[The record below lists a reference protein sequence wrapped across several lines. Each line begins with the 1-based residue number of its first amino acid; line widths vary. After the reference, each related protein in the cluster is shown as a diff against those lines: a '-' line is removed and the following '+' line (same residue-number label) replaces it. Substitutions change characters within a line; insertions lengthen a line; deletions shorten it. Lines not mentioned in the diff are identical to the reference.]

1 MKEEQKYLE
10 KVELAIDKN
19 IENWK
24 NERDEA
30 KKMSTTLLAER
41 AENFYMLDND
51 MSASDSAYYIN
62 KIDDADAT
70 VENLTKKIEI
80 FEKTK
85 DRPYFARIDFKENG
99 ADAAG
104 KYYIGLH
111 YIALDKTAYVY
122 DWRAPISSLY
132 YNYDEGKASFTAP
145 DGEVEGEITLKRQYN
160 IENGKLN
167 YYINTKE
174 TINDEILQEVL
185 SKHASPKMRQIVSTI
200 QKEQN
205 AIIREE
211 NFRTILV
218 QGVAGSGKT
227 SIALHRAGYLLYNHR
242 DDFSSSDVL
251 ILSPSNLFSNYVSDV
266 LPELGEDN
274 VIEMTF
280 SHIARTELKRPVES
294 RENLM
299 DEVYKDKNQTKL
311 NEIAYKS
318 SFDYL
323 NALTKFLT
331 ETFAAVFNPRDML
344 FKPADAKEDS
354 YNAFYFSKEEMKKL
368 YFESF
373 ATLPINK
380 RIEYMT
386 DILIERF
393 GLSPKETELIKPR
406 FKSML
411 YRFFP
416 LSDIYKICEVF
427 YSRENLSVPSFDKLA
442 YEDVA
447 TLLMIKQFIFGL
459 DHDFSTKYVI
469 IDEMQDFTPV
479 HFYLFNKIW
488 DCPKIILGD
497 INQCIEKTLSKKYLL
512 ELSRFL
518 KAKLIV
524 LNKTYRST
532 RQISQF
538 SQKLI
543 GLKGV
548 INMNREGEEPELI
561 KTTDTARTL
570 LRLIDENR
578 NKFEHTAIVCK
589 TSDEVKKV
597 AKMLDGKEKY
607 EVIVG
612 SDFSFDFPLVIT
624 TAATSK
630 GIEFDHV
637 IVPFA
642 DKENYRSELDKNMLY
657 VATTRALHKL
667 EFVFEGQ
674 KSKFL
679 KKV

>member
-1 MKEEQKYLE
+1 
-10 KVELAIDKN
+10 
-19 IENWK
+19 
-24 NERDEA
+24 
-30 KKMSTTLLAER
+30 
-41 AENFYMLDND
+41 
-51 MSASDSAYYIN
+51 
-62 KIDDADAT
+62 
-70 VENLTKKIEI
+70 
-80 FEKTK
+80 
-85 DRPYFARIDFKENG
+85 
-99 ADAAG
+99 
-104 KYYIGLH
+104 
-111 YIALDKTAYVY
+111 
-122 DWRAPISSLY
+122 
-132 YNYDEGKASFTAP
+132 
-145 DGEVEGEITLKRQYN
+145 
-160 IENGKLN
+160 
-167 YYINTKE
+167 
-174 TINDEILQEVL
+174 
-185 SKHASPKMRQIVSTI
+185 MRQIVSTI

-373 ATLPINK
+373 ASLPINK

-667 EFVFEGQ
+667 ELVFEGQ

>member
-1 MKEEQKYLE
+1 MTEEKKYLE
-10 KVELAIDKN
+10 KVEKVIDENIKTFEKN
-19 IENWK
+19 RE
-24 NERDEA
+24 EA
-30 KKMSTTLLAER
+30 KKLSSTLLNER

-51 MSASDSAYYIN
+51 MSVSDSAYYIN

-70 VENLTKKIEI
+70 VELMSKKIDLFNKI
-80 FEKTK
+80 K
-85 DRPYFARIDFKENG
+85 DRPYFARIDFKEKNFNNS
-99 ADAAG
+99 D

-111 YIALDKTAYVY
+111 YIADKQKPYVY

-132 YNYDEGKASFTAP
+132 YNFDEGKAQYESP
-145 DGEVEGEITLKRQYN
+145 DGQIDGEITLKRQYN
-160 IENGKLN
+160 IEKGELK

-205 AIIREE
+205 AIIREDK
-211 NFRTILV
+211 FHTILV

-242 DDFSSSDVL
+242 GDFTSNDVL
-251 ILSPSNLFSNYVSDV
+251 ILSPSNLFSDYVSDV
-266 LPELGEDN
+266 LPELGEEN
-274 VIEMTF
+274 VVEMTF
-280 SHIARTELKRPVES
+280 SHIARTELKRPIQS
-294 RENLM
+294 REELM
-299 DEVYKDKNQTKL
+299 DEIYKSKNQKRL

-323 NALTKFLT
+323 DALIKFLN
-331 ETFAAVFNPRDML
+331 ETFAAVFTARDMV
-344 FKPADAKEDS
+344 FKPTDAREDS
-354 YNAFYFSKEEMKKL
+354 YNAFSFSKEEINKL

-380 RIEYMT
+380 RMEYMA
-386 DILIERF
+386 DILIEKF

-411 YRFFP
+411 YKFFP
-416 LSDIYKICEVF
+416 ISDIYKICEIF
-427 YSRENLSVPSFDKLA
+427 YSRQGLTVPNFDKLS

-447 TLLMIKQFIFGL
+447 TLLTIKQFIFGL
-459 DHDFSTKYVI
+459 DHNFSTKYVI
-469 IDEMQDFTPV
+469 IDEMQDFTPT

-512 ELSRFL
+512 QLSRFL
-518 KAKLIV
+518 KSKLII

-532 RQISQF
+532 RQISLL
-538 SQKLI
+538 SQKII

-548 INMNREGEEPELI
+548 LNMNRDGTEPEIIKTDNTEKTLLKLI
-561 KTTDTARTL
+561 KD
-570 LRLIDENR
+570 
-578 NKFEHTAIVCK
+578 NKEKYQHTAIVCK
-589 TSDEVKKV
+589 TTDEVKKI
-597 AKMLDGKEKY
+597 AQMLEGKEDF
-607 EVIVG
+607 ETILG
-612 SDFSFDFPLVIT
+612 SDYSFDYPLIIT
-624 TAATSK
+624 TSATSK

-637 IVPFA
+637 IIPFV
-642 DKENYRSELDKNMLY
+642 DKDNYHSELDKNMLY
-657 VATTRALHKL
+657 VATTRALHQL
-667 EFVFEGQ
+667 EFIYEGH

>member
-1 MKEEQKYLE
+1 MKEEEKYLQ
-10 KVELAIDKN
+10 
-19 IENWK
+19 
-24 NERDEA
+24 
-30 KKMSTTLLAER
+30 
-41 AENFYMLDND
+41 
-51 MSASDSAYYIN
+51 
-62 KIDDADAT
+62 T
-70 VENLTKKIEI
+70 VENVIQKNLEIWEKEREEVKRLNTELLSERADNFYSLETTDSAFYLSKINETDATIDTLTKRIDAFVKL
-80 FEKTK
+80 KA
-85 DRPYFARIDFKENG
+85 RPYFARIDFKEENCELPE
-99 ADAAG
+99 

-111 YIALDKTAYVY
+111 HISLDDVSYVY
-122 DWRAPISSLY
+122 DWRAPISELY
-132 YNYDEGKASFTAP
+132 YNYNEGNAYYNSLNGK
-145 DGEVEGEITLKRQYN
+145 VNGEITLKRQYN
-160 IENGKLN
+160 IQNGKLN

-174 TINDEILQEVL
+174 TINDEILQQVL
-185 SKHASPKMRQIVSTI
+185 SQHASPKMRQIVSTI

-242 DDFSSSDVL
+242 NDFSSSDVL
-251 ILSPSNLFSNYVSDV
+251 ILSPSNLFSDYVSDV

-280 SHIARTELKRPVES
+280 SYIARSELKRQIQP
-294 RENLM
+294 REDLM
-299 DEVYKDKNQTKL
+299 DEIYSEKNQTKL

-323 NALTKFLT
+323 KDLLTFLN
-331 ETFAAVFNPRDML
+331 ETFAGIYDPKDML
-344 FKPADAKEDS
+344 FKPNDAKEDS
-354 YNAFYFSKEEMKKL
+354 YNAFYFSKEEIKKL

-373 ATLPINK
+373 ANLPISK
-380 RIEYMT
+380 RINYMAE
-386 DILIERF
+386 ILIERF
-393 GLSPKETELIKPR
+393 GLSKKETDAIFPR
-406 FKSML
+406 FRNML
-411 YRFFP
+411 YKFFP
-416 LSDIYKICEVF
+416 VDDIFKICEIF
-427 YSRENLSVPSFDKLA
+427 FSRQGLKIPDFSKIP
-442 YEDVA
+442 YEDTA
-447 TLLMIKQFIFGL
+447 TLLLIKEYIFSL
-459 DHDFSTKYVI
+459 NRKFDTKYVI

-479 HFYLFNKIW
+479 HFYLFNQIW

-497 INQCIEKTLSKKYLL
+497 INQCIEKSLSKKYLF

-532 RQISQF
+532 KQISLF

-548 INMNREGEEPELI
+548 INMNREGEAPTITKATNTVNEILKI
-561 KTTDTARTL
+561 INDNK
-570 LRLIDENR
+570 

-589 TSDEVKKV
+589 TTAEVNQL
-597 AKMLDGKEKY
+597 AKLLKNQIQFKI
-607 EVIVG
+607 IVG
-612 SDFSFDFPLVIT
+612 TDYSFDYPLVLT

-637 IVPFA
+637 IIPYA
-642 DKENYRSELDKNMLY
+642 DKCNYYSELDKNMLY

-667 EFVFEGQ
+667 DIIYEGE
-674 KSKFL
+674 KSRFL

>member
-1 MKEEQKYLE
+1 MKEEKKYLE
-10 KVELAIDKN
+10 KVEKVIDENIKTFEKN
-19 IENWK
+19 RE
-24 NERDEA
+24 EA
-30 KKMSTTLLAER
+30 KKLSTTLLNER
-41 AENFYMLDND
+41 AENFYMIDNEL
-51 MSASDSAYYIN
+51 SASDSAYYIN
-62 KIDDADAT
+62 KIDDADAM
-70 VENLTKKIEI
+70 VEIMSKKIDLFNKI
-80 FEKTK
+80 K
-85 DRPYFARIDFKENG
+85 DRPYFARIDFKEKNL
-99 ADAAG
+99 D
-104 KYYIGLH
+104 KSNKFYIGLH
-111 YIALDKTAYVY
+111 YIADNEKSYVY

-132 YNYDEGKASFTAP
+132 YNFDEGKADYDSP
-145 DGEVEGEITLKRQYN
+145 EGKIEGEITLKRQYN
-160 IENGKLN
+160 IENGQLK

-211 NFRTILV
+211 NFHTILV

-242 DDFSSSDVL
+242 NDFISSDVL
-251 ILSPSNLFSNYVSDV
+251 ILSPSNLFSDYVSDV

-280 SHIARTELKRPVES
+280 SHIARTELKRPVQS
-294 RENLM
+294 REELM
-299 DEVYKDKNQTKL
+299 DEIYKSKNQKRL

-323 NALTKFLT
+323 DALIKFLN
-331 ETFAAVFNPRDML
+331 ETFAAVFTAKDMV
-344 FKPADAKEDS
+344 FKPSDAKEDS
-354 YNAFYFSKEEMKKL
+354 YNAFSFSKEEMDKL
-368 YFESF
+368 YFQSF
-373 ATLPINK
+373 ASLPINK
-380 RIEYMT
+380 RIEYMSE
-386 DILIERF
+386 ILIERF
-393 GLSPKETELIKPR
+393 GLSPKETALIKPR
-406 FKSML
+406 FTSML

-416 LSDIYKICEVF
+416 ISDIYKICEIF
-427 YSRENLSVPSFDKLA
+427 YSRQGLSIPDFDKIA

-447 TLLMIKQFIFGL
+447 TLLTIKQFVFGL
-459 DHDFSTKYVI
+459 NRNFSTKYVI
-469 IDEMQDFTPV
+469 IDEMQDFTPT

-512 ELSRFL
+512 QLSRFL

-532 RQISQF
+532 RQISLL
-538 SQKLI
+538 SQKII

-548 INMNREGEEPELI
+548 INMNRDGEEPSII
-561 KTTDTARTL
+561 KTNDTEKTL
-570 LRLIDENR
+570 LKLIDDNR
-578 NKFEHTAIVCK
+578 QKYQHTAIVCK

-597 AKMLDGKEKY
+597 AKMLDGKEKF
-607 EVIVG
+607 EIILG
-612 SDFSFDFPLVIT
+612 SDYSFDFPLIIT
-624 TAATSK
+624 TSATSK

-637 IVPFA
+637 IIPFV
-642 DKENYRSELDKNMLY
+642 DKNNYRSELDKNMLY
-657 VATTRALHKL
+657 VATTRALHQL
-667 EFVFEGQ
+667 EFIYEGQ